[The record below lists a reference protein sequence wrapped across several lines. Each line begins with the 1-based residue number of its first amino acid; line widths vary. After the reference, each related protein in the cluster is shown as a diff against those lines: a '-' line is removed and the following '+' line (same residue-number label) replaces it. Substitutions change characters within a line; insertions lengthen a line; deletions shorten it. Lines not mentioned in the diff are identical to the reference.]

1 MKSMLGPI
9 LAVIT
14 IPVAV
19 LAAAVVPSYAQT
31 ASPAI
36 PPPAT
41 APQTAPKPAHLK
53 TLKGEIVSVD
63 EFAKTFTLKHMVD
76 KKAHEITFSA
86 EGKALAKLTKI
97 KPGDH
102 LKVTYAQMGERPV
115 ATTIAKG

>member
-19 LAAAVVPSYAQT
+19 LAASAVPSYAQT

-36 PPPAT
+36 PPRAT

-63 EFAKTFTLKHMVD
+63 DFAKTFTLKHMVD